1 MNPLWLATS
10 LDAFRASRVVLPLK
24 NLSEWQVSA
33 NTLEPSLWYGHQDFR
48 MLKSLTLITTSRGS
62 GMMILDIHARVDAL
76 NMQAWSLL
84 TTNIEKIPEIIAEA
98 RNLALEVNYKIGFSE
113 NLIIE
118 GKYNVLIGNLKDAV
132 ANFLQAK
139 KIFETK
145 KNQKKL
151 LQTLICL
158 SETYRDLGNLKLS
171 VKTADQAILVSQQ
184 IGDKNAEADALNLR
198 ATLSNH
204 LGEYVFAIEKL
215 KEVLNIRILNS
226 DLRGQ
231 ASTLMNIGTIYTNL
245 SNYVDGLQ
253 YLLESYKLIE
263 NNLNDYKIEAQCLL
277 NIGNLYQDIKNY
289 KFSINYYNKSLKI
302 SEKNKDFYTEIGC
315 LNNLGESYYFIE
327 NYQKSIQ
334 VFEKALEK
342 SKKYGLKHLEIFI
355 LDGIGKTYSKLGN
368 YQKSVFFQQKSLEL
382 ADQSGDLQ
390 CKINALIGL
399 GDSYFG
405 LQDNQTAI
413 EYFLQSLDLSNDI
426 KQPKTAYEAHQKLAD
441 VYQRTGNLAKVIEH
455 LREYHRLEREVF
467 NQETAQ
473 KTKNLSLQ
481 FDLERA
487 RHETEVYRVQN
498 ETIERANDLLEH
510 KVQER
515 TQELEAARAE
525 VVMRLA
531 IAAEYRDDNTGQHTL
546 RVGRTSALIAEVLGL
561 PADLVELLRSAAR
574 LHDVGK
580 IGITDLILLKPG
592 KLTNEEFDL
601 MKTHT
606 TIGAQ
611 MLSNGQSL
619 LLKMAET
626 IALTHHERWD
636 GRGYPNGLVGEDIPL
651 VGRIVAVAD
660 VFDALRSERPYKKPW
675 TLEETRAEIEAQ
687 AGKQFDAQVVEAFI
701 KLLDS
706 GENFN

>member
-1 MNPLWLATS
+1 
-10 LDAFRASRVVLPLK
+10 
-24 NLSEWQVSA
+24 
-33 NTLEPSLWYGHQDFR
+33 
-48 MLKSLTLITTSRGS
+48 
-62 GMMILDIHARVDAL
+62 MILDIHTRVDAL

-118 GKYNVLIGNLKDAV
+118 GKYNVLIGNLNDAV

-139 KIFETK
+139 KIFEIK

-151 LQTLICL
+151 FQTLICL

-184 IGDKNAEADALNLR
+184 IGDKNTEADALNLR

-215 KEVLNIRILNS
+215 KEVLHIRVLNS

-368 YQKSVFFQQKSLEL
+368 YQKSVSFQQKSLEL

-426 KQPKTAYEAHQKLAD
+426 KQLKTAYEAHQKLAD
-441 VYQRTGNLAKVIEH
+441 VYQRTGDLAKVIEH

-546 RVGRTSALIAEVLGL
+546 RVGRTSALIGEILGL

-636 GRGYPNGLVGEDIPL
+636 GRGYPNGLAGEDIPL

-660 VFDALRSERPYKKPW
+660 VFDALRSERPYKTPW

>member
-1 MNPLWLATS
+1 MNRLWLATS
-10 LDAFRASRVVLPLK
+10 LDAFRVSRVVLPSK
-24 NLSEWQVSA
+24 NLSDWQVSA
-33 NTLEPSLWYGHQDFR
+33 NTLEPSLWYGHRDFR
-48 MLKSLTLITTSRGS
+48 MLKSLTLMTASRGS
-62 GMMILDIHARVDAL
+62 GVMILDIHARVDAL

-118 GKYNVLIGNLKDAV
+118 GKYNVLIGNLNDAV

-139 KIFETK
+139 KIFEIK

-184 IGDKNAEADALNLR
+184 IGDKNTEADALNLR

-215 KEVLNIRILNS
+215 KKVLNIRVLNS

-253 YLLESYKLIE
+253 YLLESYKLIK

-368 YQKSVFFQQKSLEL
+368 YQKSVSFQQKSLEL

-441 VYQRTGNLAKVIEH
+441 VYQRTGDLAKVIEH

-546 RVGRTSALIAEVLGL
+546 RVGRTSALIGEILGL

-636 GRGYPNGLVGEDIPL
+636 GRGYPKGLAGEDIPL

-660 VFDALRSERPYKKPW
+660 VFDALRSERPYKTPW

>member
-1 MNPLWLATS
+1 MNHLWLATS
-10 LDAFRASRVVLPLK
+10 LDAFRVSRFVLPLK

-33 NTLEPSLWYGHQDFR
+33 NTLEPSLWYGYQDFK
-48 MLKSLTLITTSRGS
+48 MLKSATFMTASRGS
-62 GMMILDIHARVDAL
+62 GVMVLDIHTRVDAL
-76 NMQAWSLL
+76 NMQAWSFL

-118 GKYNVLIGNLKDAV
+118 GKYNVLIGNLNDAV

-139 KIFETK
+139 KIFEIK

-184 IGDKNAEADALNLR
+184 IGDKNTEADALNLR

-215 KEVLNIRILNS
+215 KKVLNIRVLNS

-253 YLLESYKLIE
+253 YLLESYKLIK

-368 YQKSVFFQQKSLEL
+368 YQKSVSFQQKSLEL

-441 VYQRTGNLAKVIEH
+441 VYQRTGDLAKVIEH

-546 RVGRTSALIAEVLGL
+546 RVGRTSALIGEILGL

-636 GRGYPNGLVGEDIPL
+636 GRGYPKGLAGEDIPL

-660 VFDALRSERPYKKPW
+660 VFDALRSERPYKTPW

>member
-1 MNPLWLATS
+1 M
-10 LDAFRASRVVLPLK
+10 
-24 NLSEWQVSA
+24 
-33 NTLEPSLWYGHQDFR
+33 LE
-48 MLKSLTLITTSRGS
+48 
-62 GMMILDIHARVDAL
+62 
-76 NMQAWSLL
+76 
-84 TTNIEKIPEIIAEA
+84 
-98 RNLALEVNYKIGFSE
+98 
-113 NLIIE
+113 
-118 GKYNVLIGNLKDAV
+118 
-132 ANFLQAK
+132 
-139 KIFETK
+139 
-145 KNQKKL
+145 
-151 LQTLICL
+151 
-158 SETYRDLGNLKLS
+158 
-171 VKTADQAILVSQQ
+171 
-184 IGDKNAEADALNLR
+184 
-198 ATLSNH
+198 
-204 LGEYVFAIEKL
+204 
-215 KEVLNIRILNS
+215 
-226 DLRGQ
+226 
-231 ASTLMNIGTIYTNL
+231 
-245 SNYVDGLQ
+245 
-253 YLLESYKLIE
+253 
-263 NNLNDYKIEAQCLL
+263 
-277 NIGNLYQDIKNY
+277 
-289 KFSINYYNKSLKI
+289 

-368 YQKSVFFQQKSLEL
+368 YQKSVSFQQKSLEL

-426 KQPKTAYEAHQKLAD
+426 KQLKTAYEAHQKLAD
-441 VYQRTGNLAKVIEH
+441 VYQRTGDLAKVIEH

-546 RVGRTSALIAEVLGL
+546 RVGRTSALIGEILGL

-636 GRGYPNGLVGEDIPL
+636 GRGYPNGLAGEDIPL

-660 VFDALRSERPYKKPW
+660 VFDALRSERPYKTPW